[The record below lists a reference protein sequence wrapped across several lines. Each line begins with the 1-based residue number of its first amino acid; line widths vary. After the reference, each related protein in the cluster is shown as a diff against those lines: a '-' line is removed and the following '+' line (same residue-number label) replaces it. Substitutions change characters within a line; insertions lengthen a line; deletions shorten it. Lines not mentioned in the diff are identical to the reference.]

1 MEKKVYIFTFH
12 YVSIKSRTM
21 CRSPSGLN
29 VFTFHYVSI
38 KSDFTLD
45 DYNYLKIFT
54 FHYVSIKSGKNATSI
69 IM

>member
-1 MEKKVYIFTFH
+1 MEKKVYI
-12 YVSIKSRTM
+12 
-21 CRSPSGLN
+21 
-29 VFTFHYVSI
+29 FTFHYVSI